1 MMVGELKA
9 RLNEAE
15 RSKDQGSKYTVLV
28 EDLRAEASSWEGKY
42 GTLFAAY

>member
-1 MMVGELKA
+1 MMVGELKV

-15 RSKDQGSKYTVLV
+15 RNKDQGSKHTVFV
-28 EDLRAEASSWEGKY
+28 EELRAEASSWEGKY